1 MDIMRLIRN
10 FNVVL
15 NVAAKLLGGT
25 WLRVHIF
32 FHAYEPAFL
41 TALFVK

>member
-1 MDIMRLIRN
+1 MEIMKLIRN

-15 NVAAKLLGGT
+15 NVAAKLLGGA
-25 WLRVHIF
+25 WLTVHIF
-32 FHAYEPAFL
+32 FHQYKPAFL

>member
-1 MDIMRLIRN
+1 MEIMKLIRN
-10 FNVVL
+10 CNVVL

-25 WLRVHIF
+25 WLTVHIF
-32 FHAYEPAFL
+32 FHQYEPAFL